1 MAEINECWTLV
12 RQGYRKEQIFVLDP
26 EMSFVTIGRTS
37 ECDLQ
42 CKEKDISRKHLEIHR
57 YKKSEDDESFYWRI
71 LDISSTADTFLNGV
85 KVPKRQFTPLK
96 NNDLISLGS
105 NSSINHARIVNM
117 STNEKDKNKKRI
129 FLYRLKEP
137 NAWSAETEPETPET
151 PETVEDS
158 KISKNGQNR
167 SMSILFPA
175 EPVPDL
181 KIIEQESEKPKNN
194 ISEEIETL
202 ENTVV
207 PPSPQEFQSEF
218 LKFVKGAKIT
228 KSIGEDVTKQN
239 PTDEKFQNSV
249 QGLNDQNRPISDENL
264 IQENSIDDE
273 PPVQDVKLTKKK
285 SNESRNNLSEKTEN
299 PDEIQPAAKAS
310 TITKKNSKKRSRDSR
325 QRNLDASIY
334 DFDEGFEELEPPTK
348 KFFKSKNRKSTR
360 KKTSPQKYLGHI
372 IVDDFVENPQN
383 AYQSSEIVPEIS
395 EPVPPEI
402 PKLVA
407 SEITKPTD
415 PEISKPAA
423 PEIPKPAAPEIS
435 KPVLDEEND
444 LNLNRDKNSKNVQ
457 NVPEKLD
464 PDFYDRRG
472 AMKKEGP
479 KRRSQRTPASK
490 KLLQKNPELIQKN
503 PESISKGKVDKNSVQ
518 KCLTRMTRSFRN
530 GKIIPKSPEPVQ
542 ENDNMVINAEL
553 ILEFG
558 NKNVQNDELEEYM
571 EESDDAM
578 ELELKL
584 SDDEDNP
591 GTINPYESTRT
602 TRDELI
608 LRQKFL

>member
-26 EMSFVTIGRTS
+26 KMSFVTIGRTS

-42 CKEKDISRKHLEIHR
+42 CKEKDISRKHLEVHR
-57 YKKSEDDESFYWRI
+57 YKKSEDDEAFYWRI
-71 LDISSTADTFLNGV
+71 RDISSTADTFLNGI
-85 KVPKRQFTPLK
+85 KVPKRIFTSLK
-96 NNDLISLGS
+96 DNDLISLGG
-105 NSSINHARIVNM
+105 NYTINHARIVNM
-117 STNEKDKNKKRI
+117 STNEKDQNKKRI
-129 FLYRLKEP
+129 FIYRLKEP
-137 NAWSAETEPETPET
+137 NAWSAETEPES

-158 KISKNGQNR
+158 KISKNGQNNR
-167 SMSILFPA
+167 SMSILFPP

-181 KIIEQESEKPKNN
+181 EMIEKISEKSKNS
-194 ISEEIETL
+194 ISEEIETS

-207 PPSPQEFQSEF
+207 PSPQEFQSEF
-218 LKFVKGAKIT
+218 LKFVQGAKTT
-228 KSIGEDVTKQN
+228 KSIGEDVGQQN
-239 PTDEKFQNSV
+239 PVDEQFQSSV
-249 QGLNDQNRPISDENL
+249 QDDQNRPISDENL

-273 PPVQDVKLTKKK
+273 PPAKDIKLINRK
-285 SNESRNNLSEKTEN
+285 SKEPKNNFSEKTEN
-299 PDEIQPAAKAS
+299 PDDIQPVAKSS
-310 TITKKNSKKRSRDSR
+310 TMPKKNSKKRSRDSR
-325 QRNLDASIY
+325 QRNIDASIY

-360 KKTSPQKYLGHI
+360 KKVSPQKYLGHI
-372 IVDDFVENPQN
+372 IVDDVVENPQN
-383 AYQSSEIVPEIS
+383 AYQSSEIVPEIP
-395 EPVPPEI
+395 ETVAPEI
-402 PKLVA
+402 PQPVA
-407 SEITKPTD
+407 SEISSEIV
-415 PEISKPAA
+415 PEIPEPVA
-423 PEIPKPAAPEIS
+423 PEIPKPVDSEIS
-435 KPVLDEEND
+435 RPLLDEEND
-444 LNLNRDKNSKNVQ
+444 LKLNTDNNSKNVQ
-457 NVPEKLD
+457 NIPENLD

-490 KLLQKNPELIQKN
+490 NLLQKNPELIQKN
-503 PESISKGKVDKNSVQ
+503 PESISKSNIDKNSVQ

-530 GKIIPKSPEPVQ
+530 GKTIQKSPEPVQ

-558 NKNVQNDELEEYM
+558 NKSVQNDELEEYM

-608 LRQKFL
+608 LRQKKLLFS